1 MKGSRSWRMK
11 VSSPSPEIKMSENVR
26 KGRRCLIKEFVYFD
40 LNDEEGGERVRR
52 ISVAPH
58 FILFSL
64 IEDK

>member
-1 MKGSRSWRMK
+1 
-11 VSSPSPEIKMSENVR
+11 MSENVR